1 MSIAAIPLVLVTPA
15 ELSLDVLTRAVAHAG
30 AGAIVTFTGIVRDTN
45 DGRPVSKLEYEAYAS
60 MAEAEIGRIVGEI
73 EAEISGTRVGVH
85 HRTGAL
91 GVGDLAVVCVA
102 SARHRGEAFRACG
115 LAIDRVKERVP
126 VWKREHGPDG
136 PYWIGWRDARC
147 GDDHSHDSR
156 AEGVLEQPPHEHP

>member
-1 MSIAAIPLVLVTPA
+1 MAEIPLVLVTPV
-15 ELSLDVLTRAVAHAG
+15 ELSLDALTRAVAHAG

-60 MAEAEIGRIVGEI
+60 MAEAEIGRIVAGIETEI
-73 EAEISGTRVGVH
+73 EGTRVGVH

-91 GVGDLAVVCVA
+91 VVGDLAVVCVA
-102 SARHRGEAFRACG
+102 SARHRGEAFRACR

-126 VWKREHGPDG
+126 IWKREHGPDG

-147 GDDHSHDSR
+147 
-156 AEGVLEQPPHEHP
+156 AEHEHGRGSAGHERTSD